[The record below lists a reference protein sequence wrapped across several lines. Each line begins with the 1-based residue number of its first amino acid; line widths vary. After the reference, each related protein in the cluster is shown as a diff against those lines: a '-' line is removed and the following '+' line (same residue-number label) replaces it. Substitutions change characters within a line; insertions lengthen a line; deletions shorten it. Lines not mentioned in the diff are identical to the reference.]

1 MKFPLALLCAA
12 LAWPAL
18 ALAGGE
24 IYGTI
29 HTDRGETLTGP
40 IRWDKNENFWD
51 DILDAEKPDKVF
63 VEGGSQIRVFG
74 ITLGDGD
81 GHWTH
86 PELALPFGHIKSIEP
101 RRRDKVDIVLK
112 NGLELRIDADGSD
125 VGDGMRGLVID
136 DQDQGEVSLDWD
148 EVDLIEFAQGPGTG
162 RDDERLY
169 GTVETDAGDFTGY
182 VVWDRDESLKDDIL
196 DGDEDGRSRKVP
208 FSKIQEI
215 EGRHSGSKVTLADGK
230 VLHLNGSNDVDDSN
244 RGIDITVPGMGLVK
258 VGWDEFRA
266 VTFAPAP
273 PSRPYAD
280 FDGGHKLYGT
290 VTDDDGNRYTGTIV
304 WDNDETWDWEPL
316 NGKDNDVAF
325 AIPFEYIKSITRE
338 SRRSAKVELNNGEVL
353 FLSDSNDVDRD
364 NKGIRILTE
373 GGEVEL
379 DWYQFALAVFAKH
392 P

>member
-1 MKFPLALLCAA
+1 
-12 LAWPAL
+12 L

-24 IYGTI
+24 IYGTL

-51 DILDAEKPDKVF
+51 DILDAEKPDKVYG
-63 VEGGSQIRVFG
+63 EGGSQIRVFG
-74 ITLGDGD
+74 ILLGDGD

-112 NGLELRIDADGSD
+112 NGEELRIDADGSD

-136 DQDQGEVSLDWD
+136 DQNEGEVSLDWD
-148 EVDLIEFAQGPGTG
+148 EVDLIEFSQGPGSG
-162 RDDERLY
+162 RDDLRLY

-182 VVWDRDESLKDDIL
+182 IVWDRDESLTGDIL

-208 FSKIQEI
+208 FERIQEI
-215 EGRHSGSKVTLADGK
+215 EGRHSGSKVTLTDGK
-230 VLHLNGSNDVDDSN
+230 VLHLDGSNDVDHSN
-244 RGIDITVPGMGLVK
+244 RGIDVTVPGLGLVK

-273 PSRPYAD
+273 PSRSYAD

-290 VTDDDGNRYTGTIV
+290 VTDEDGNRYTGTVV

-325 AIPFEYIKSITRE
+325 AIPFENIKSITRE
-338 SRRSAKVELNNGEVL
+338 SRRSAKVELNNGDVL

-379 DWYQFALAVFAKH
+379 DWYEFAAVVFANH

>member
-1 MKFPLALLCAA
+1 
-12 LAWPAL
+12 
-18 ALAGGE
+18 
-24 IYGTI
+24 
-29 HTDRGETLTGP
+29 
-40 IRWDKNENFWD
+40 
-51 DILDAEKPDKVF
+51 
-63 VEGGSQIRVFG
+63 
-74 ITLGDGD
+74 
-81 GHWTH
+81 
-86 PELALPFGHIKSIEP
+86 
-101 RRRDKVDIVLK
+101 VLK
-112 NGLELRIDADGSD
+112 NGEELRIDADGSD

-136 DQDQGEVSLDWD
+136 DQNEGEVSLDWD
-148 EVDLIEFAQGPGTG
+148 EVDLIEFSQGPGSG
-162 RDDERLY
+162 RDDLRLY

-182 VVWDRDESLKDDIL
+182 IVWDRDESLTGDIL

-208 FSKIQEI
+208 FERIQEI
-215 EGRHSGSKVTLADGK
+215 EGRHSGSKVTLTDGK
-230 VLHLNGSNDVDDSN
+230 VLHLDGSNDVDHSN
-244 RGIDITVPGMGLVK
+244 RGIDVTVPGLGLVK

-273 PSRPYAD
+273 PSRSYAD

-290 VTDDDGNRYTGTIV
+290 VTDEDGNRYTGTVV

-325 AIPFEYIKSITRE
+325 AIPFENIKSITRE
-338 SRRSAKVELNNGEVL
+338 SRRSAKVELNNGDVL

-379 DWYQFALAVFAKH
+379 DWYEFAAVVFANH